1 MEEGHHGV
9 KIVVE
14 LPKPAGNLFEW
25 SISQR
30 RPLCD
35 LQALD
40 LVDLFDEPTPIREVM
55 TWRCFKRAR
64 TRRRQDTLLKRS

>member
-40 LVDLFDEPTPIREVM
+40 LVDLFDEPTPIRVSASWFWVHEVPSQQL
-55 TWRCFKRAR
+55 TAP
-64 TRRRQDTLLKRS
+64 TS